1 MVYLLKLF
9 DTWDAIS
16 NEWVFTDK
24 KQLIIFIDDFV
35 KTTKLGL
42 WYRLKIDVYKNCNPG
57 ELIENIFVC
66 SNDKVFSEDYIKF
79 INNK

>member
-42 WYRLKIDVYKNCNPG
+42 WYSL
-57 ELIENIFVC
+57 
-66 SNDKVFSEDYIKF
+66 
-79 INNK
+79 